1 MRPAGDVSKAL
12 LQAVQELATPER
24 APTVREIAAAAQ
36 VGLAVAQRT
45 LLNMRR
51 HGHLDVPRT
60 RRVPHCKKPV
70 AEYALPCRKAVAALD
85 GFTQLQR
92 CWG

>member
-12 LQAVQELATPER
+12 LQAVRDLMTADR
-24 APTVREIAAAAQ
+24 GPTAREVAAAAQ
-36 VGLAVAQRT
+36 VGLSVAEQT
-45 LLNMRR
+45 LWNMRR
-51 HGHLDVPRT
+51 YGKLDVPRT

-70 AEYALPCRKAVAALD
+70 AEYALPSRKVVPAMDSFA
-85 GFTQLQR
+85 QLQR

>member
-12 LQAVQELATPER
+12 LEAVQRLATDER
-24 APTVREIAAAAQ
+24 GLTAQEIAAAAK
-36 VGLAVAQRT
+36 VGLKVAQQT

-51 HGHLDVPRT
+51 YGRLDVPRT

-70 AEYALPCRKAVAALD
+70 AEYALPCRKAVAPLD

>member
-12 LQAVQELATPER
+12 LDAVQRLMTAER
-24 APTVREIAAAAQ
+24 GPTAREVAAAAQ
-36 VGLAVAQRT
+36 VGLRVAEQT
-45 LLNMRR
+45 LWNMRR
-51 HGHLDVPRT
+51 YGKLDVPRT

-70 AEYALPCRKAVAALD
+70 AEYALPCRKAVPALD
-85 GFTQLQR
+85 SFAQLQR